1 MMYEKLKELAERLD
15 AEGKKDDSCLVF
27 SAMIH
32 FAPNPKPK
40 FEKISNPVPGHFLH
54 IVGY

>member
-1 MMYEKLKELAERLD
+1 MYEKLKELAERLD